1 MDPKLPLAAI
11 TDEFSPNL
19 DTALEGMAGVW
30 MTGAELRMVSGKNI
44 MDLTDDEVAHAKA
57 AVEAKGMKV
66 ISIASPL
73 LKVVLPEGGRLDHRF
88 EQDGFAAKHTM
99 ADQPRLTRRAFDIAH
114 MTGARIIRVF
124 SFWRTVEPE
133 KCFDRI
139 AEALLH
145 LAESA
150 AKEDLIIGLENEQA
164 CNVATGSESAVM
176 LEKVKHP
183 NLGLVWDP
191 GNCEVSGEH
200 AFPDGYRKLPA
211 DRIVHVHA
219 KDVRYIDGKAAWG
232 LLGAWDVD
240 WKGQIRA
247 LLADGYRGW
256 VSLETHWP
264 GPGGDKFQAS
274 VICGWNLR
282 ELLAAS

>member
-11 TDEFSPNL
+11 TDEFSPSL
-19 DTALEGMAGVW
+19 ETALEGMAGVG

-73 LKVVLPEGGRLDHRF
+73 LKVVLPEGGPLDHRF
-88 EQDGFAAKHTM
+88 EQDGFAAKHTL

-124 SFWRTVEPE
+124 SYWRTAEPE

-139 AEALLH
+139 AEDLLQ

-164 CNVATGSESAVM
+164 CNIATGSESAVM

-211 DRIVHVHA
+211 GRIVHVHA

-247 LLADGYRGW
+247 LLVDGYRGW

>member
-1 MDPKLPLAAI
+1 MEPKLRVAAI
-11 TDEFSPNL
+11 TDEFAPNL
-19 DTALEGMAGVW
+19 ETALGGMAGVG

-44 MDLTDDEVAHAKA
+44 MDLTDDEVAQAKA
-57 AVEAKGMKV
+57 AVKAKGMQI

-73 LKVVLPEGGRLDHRF
+73 LKVVLPEGGPLDRRF
-88 EQDGFAAKHTM
+88 EQDGFASKHTL
-99 ADQPRLTRRAFDIAH
+99 ADQPRLTKRAFEIAH
-114 MTGARIIRVF
+114 ATGARIIRVF
-124 SFWRTVEPE
+124 SYWRAVEPE

-139 AEALLH
+139 AEDLLK

-164 CNVATGSESAVM
+164 CNIATASESAVM
-176 LEKVKHP
+176 LERVKHP

-191 GNCEVSGEH
+191 GNCEVSGQH

-211 DRIVHVHA
+211 NRIAHVHA
-219 KDVRYIDGKAAWG
+219 KDVRYVDGKAAWG

-240 WKGQIRA
+240 WKGQIKA
-247 LLADGYRGW
+247 LLADGYSGW

-282 ELLAAS
+282 ELLAAG

>member
-11 TDEFSPNL
+11 TDEFSPSL
-19 DTALEGMAGVW
+19 ETALEGMAGVG

-73 LKVVLPEGGRLDHRF
+73 RKVVLPEGGPLDHRF
-88 EQDGFAAKHTM
+88 EQDGFAAKHTL

-124 SFWRTVEPE
+124 SYWRTAEPE

-139 AEALLH
+139 AEDLLQ

-164 CNVATGSESAVM
+164 CNIATGSESAVM

-211 DRIVHVHA
+211 GRIVHVHA

-247 LLADGYRGW
+247 LLVDGYRGG

>member
-19 DTALEGMAGVW
+19 ETALEGMAGVG

-57 AVEAKGMKV
+57 AVEAEGMKV
-66 ISIASPL
+66 ISLASPL
-73 LKVVLPEGGRLDHRF
+73 LKVVLPEGGPLDHRF

-114 MTGARIIRVF
+114 VTGARIIRVF
-124 SFWRTVEPE
+124 SYWRTAEPE
-133 KCFDRI
+133 MCFDRI
-139 AEALLH
+139 AEDLLR

-176 LEKVKHP
+176 LEKAKHP

-191 GNCEVSGEH
+191 GNCEVSGER
-200 AFPDGYRKLPA
+200 AFPDGYRKLQA
-211 DRIVHVHA
+211 HRIVHVHA